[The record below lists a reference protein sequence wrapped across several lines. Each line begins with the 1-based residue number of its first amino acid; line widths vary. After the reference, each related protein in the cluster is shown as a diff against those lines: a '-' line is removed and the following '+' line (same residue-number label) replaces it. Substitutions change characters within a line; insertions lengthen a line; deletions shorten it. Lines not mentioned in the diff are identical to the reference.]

1 LDDILIIY
9 NEKSAD
15 IKDVLSEFNL
25 SPKLKFTSEVEENGK
40 INFLDITI
48 MKTRHTVDASIYRNP
63 TTTDCIFP
71 YDSFQATHY
80 ITSGIG
86 YLINRMLDYLI

>member
-1 LDDILIIY
+1 MDDILIIY

-15 IKDVLSEFNL
+15 IKDMLSEFNL

-48 MKTRHTVDASIYRNP
+48 TKSQHTVDASIYRNS

-71 YDSFQATHY
+71 YDSFHATH
-80 ITSGIG
+80 
-86 YLINRMLDYLI
+86 

>member
-1 LDDILIIY
+1 MDDILIIY

-15 IKDVLSEFNL
+15 IKDMLSEFNL
-25 SPKLKFTSEVEENGK
+25 SPKLKFTSKVAENGK
-40 INFLDITI
+40 INFLDTIT
-48 MKTRHTVDASIYRNP
+48 KSQHTVDSSIYRNP

-71 YDSFQATHY
+71 YDSFHATHY
-80 ITSGIG
+80 KISGIG